1 MKKYNSIKVMGFG
14 TFDGIHPGHTFF
26 LEQLKRLGDE
36 VYVVIARDENV
47 KRFKGKNPHF
57 NEEERLKALNEI
69 KKVDKVL
76 MGHAKDFYHWIN
88 KIQPD
93 VIGLGYDQ
101 KADTEDL
108 KKMFPDIKIVLLKS
122 LEPGKY
128 KSSILRNKK

>member
-1 MKKYNSIKVMGFG
+1 MKKYNPIKVMGFG
-14 TFDGIHPGHTFF
+14 TFDGIHPGHMFF
-26 LEQLKRLGDE
+26 LEQLKRLGSE
-36 VYVVIARDENV
+36 VYVVIARDRNV

-57 NEEERLKALNEI
+57 NEKKRLKALNEI

-88 KIQPD
+88 KFQPD
-93 VIGLGYDQ
+93 IIGLGYDQ

-128 KSSILRNKK
+128 KSSILRTKE